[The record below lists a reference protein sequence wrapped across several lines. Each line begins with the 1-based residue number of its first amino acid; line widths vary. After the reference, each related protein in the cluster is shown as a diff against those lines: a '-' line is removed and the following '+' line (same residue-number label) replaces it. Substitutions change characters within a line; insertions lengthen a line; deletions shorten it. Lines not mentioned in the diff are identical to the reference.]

1 MGPRPVE
8 DATVTVKEIGSTPSS
23 RLEHGSVVDEETAG
37 RMRER
42 GVYLVPTMFVY
53 VRRNERQG
61 TRARY
66 ANFIQC
72 KTAGV
77 LNDSREALYLT
88 LAIHV
93 PIAAGTGCI
102 APGHPHSTLP

>member
-1 MGPRPVE
+1 MGSRAVE
-8 DATVTVKEIGSTPSS
+8 DATVIVEGDRI
-23 RLEHGSVVDEETAG
+23 
-37 RMRER
+37 
-42 GVYLVPTMFVY
+42 YLVEPARARQRCRRRNRRTDAREGRLPRPHHVRL
-53 VRRNERQG
+53 RRNELQG
-61 TRARY
+61 TRARC

-77 LNDSREALYLT
+77 LDDSREALCLT

-93 PIAAGTGCI
+93 PIAAGTGCL